1 MAFIFGC
8 GGEEGLFRLETGGQQ
23 DMAGKNGS
31 ASYKATGPTALEE
44 GSAWQQPT
52 CEEGGEGE
60 RTGEADER
68 ARSEEDPKDHAQAS
82 QHDTTDQ
89 SAPERPPTM
98 DSQRPT
104 HDRKPPRGMLDRS
117 LQAQLGRQ
125 LRSIYSDIASEPV
138 PERFVKLL
146 EELEAREKHR

>member
-1 MAFIFGC
+1 
-8 GGEEGLFRLETGGQQ
+8 
-23 DMAGKNGS
+23 MAGKNGS
-31 ASYKATGPTALEE
+31 ASYKATGPHCPRGRQRLA
-44 GSAWQQPT
+44 AADDMR
-52 CEEGGEGE
+52 GGRRGQE
-60 RTGEADER
+60 RTREEDER

-82 QHDTTDQ
+82 RDGTTNQ

-98 DSQRPT
+98 DSQRPS

-146 EELEAREKHR
+146 EELEAREKRR

>member
-1 MAFIFGC
+1 
-8 GGEEGLFRLETGGQQ
+8 
-23 DMAGKNGS
+23 MAGKNGS

-44 GSAWQQPT
+44 GEGSAWQQPAT
-52 CEEGGEGE
+52 CQEGEGGQEGE
-60 RTGEADER
+60 RAGDEDER
-68 ARSEEDPKDHAQAS
+68 AQREGDPKDSAQARR
-82 QHDTTDQ
+82 DGTTKH

-98 DSQRPT
+98 DSQRPP

-146 EELEAREKHR
+146 EELEDREKRR